1 MERHAP
7 RNPKQKVPNM
17 IEEVIARNTEAL
29 VRLAQAVER
38 LTKAVPADTIP
49 ATTKVEDA
57 PATELPAKTEAP
69 EPAKT
74 RGRPRKDVPEL
85 PTEVKAPEVKAPEV
99 KAPSSGEVKNF
110 IRTHFLTQGGPGTR
124 DDYNAIATNVL
135 GKVLPIDGL
144 DDGQRTSL
152 MCALEEFANNIPF

>member
-38 LTKAVPADTIP
+38 LTKALPADAGIP
-49 ATTKVEDA
+49 ATTKAEDA

-74 RGRPRKDVPEL
+74 RGRPRKDVPEG
-85 PTEVKAPEVKAPEV
+85 KAPEV
-99 KAPSSGEVKNF
+99 KAPSSGEIKNF